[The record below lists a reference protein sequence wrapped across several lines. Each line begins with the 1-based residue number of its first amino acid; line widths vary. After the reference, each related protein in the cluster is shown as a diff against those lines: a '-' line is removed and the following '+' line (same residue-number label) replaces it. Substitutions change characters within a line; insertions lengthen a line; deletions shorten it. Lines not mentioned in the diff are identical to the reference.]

1 MKIEDGVPCM
11 SETQST
17 VNFVTFCSTGGRVQ
31 GHHVTRSCRDRRYG
45 RVDGNWRLGPFTRSA
60 SDGVFQQ
67 GNNTVARGVCVC
79 SKHTEYELAN
89 AHAQAWRAAGCVVV
103 GAEFEADEEAG
114 PKVFACM
121 LPKIFYSQS

>member
-1 MKIEDGVPCM
+1 MFRRRRGNCGDVAVWARQVIQPLCLPAGQPPRRPRRVRLQQAHGV
-11 SETQST
+11 
-17 VNFVTFCSTGGRVQ
+17 
-31 GHHVTRSCRDRRYG
+31 
-45 RVDGNWRLGPFTRSA
+45 
-60 SDGVFQQ
+60 
-67 GNNTVARGVCVC
+67 
-79 SKHTEYELAN
+79 YELAN